1 MVKEFHAPMWHCLH
15 LYSPHEKTESSTWKM
30 RKTYPGSHHQWEA
43 VLRQIPKPRGGASC
57 RWWQLAILGLYLLI
71 CKMGWVM
78 ILFPSLTRDQPL
90 QNYPSGKDAGL
101 DAEITHNWWDTR
113 GHTVL
118 NQPIRLILSSL
129 LAQRGRVISFVL
141 QAQAW

>member
-1 MVKEFHAPMWHCLH
+1 
-15 LYSPHEKTESSTWKM
+15 
-30 RKTYPGSHHQWEA
+30 
-43 VLRQIPKPRGGASC
+43 
-57 RWWQLAILGLYLLI
+57 
-71 CKMGWVM
+71 M

-101 DAEITHNWWDTR
+101 NAEIINNGWDTR

-118 NQPIRLILSSL
+118 NQPIRLILSSI
-129 LAQRGRVISFVL
+129 LAQSGWVISFVL